1 MFEKVLLP
9 TDFSGDARNL
19 LACVGDIPGVHEVI
33 LLHVVDATHPPKGGL
48 THDPQIENAK
58 ILLSENKA
66 ILENLGLTVQTK
78 IDVIVSVITQGDVP
92 LAILETAQNENVS
105 LIMMGARG
113 KNPIQSILL
122 GSVSASVIRRAT
134 TTVLLMRY
142 PSDKGTGE
150 KSCARIFSK
159 LLLPTDFSKPA
170 GNAVA
175 LAQELPAVGE
185 VVLFHVV
192 DKGESEKEIQKHVQA
207 AQEKLEKLRE
217 EFVRAGFNAVSRV
230 HVGYPPDEII
240 ATADN
245 DDVSVIVLSPY
256 GEGWVRDL
264 KALFVGSTTGAVVRK
279 AYRPVL
285 IVKDKKTA

>member
-33 LLHVVDATHPPKGGL
+33 LLHIVDATHPPKGGR
-48 THDPQIENAK
+48 THDALIENAR
-58 ILLSENKA
+58 IVLAENKA
-66 ILENLGLTVQTK
+66 FLENLGLTVQIK
-78 IDVIVSVITQGDVP
+78 IDVIVSMITQGDVP
-92 LAILETAQNENVS
+92 GAILETAKDENAS
-105 LIMMGARG
+105 LIIMGARG

-122 GSVSASVIRRAT
+122 GSVSATVIRRAT
-134 TTVLLMRY
+134 TNVLLMRY
-142 PSDKGTGE
+142 PSDKGMGE

-159 LLLPTDFSKPA
+159 VLIPTDFSKPA

-175 LAQELPAVGE
+175 LVQELRAVGQ

-192 DKGESEKEIQKHVQA
+192 DKGESEKEIQEHVQA
-207 AQEKLEKLRE
+207 AKEKLKKIEE
-217 EFVRAGFNAVSRV
+217 EFVRAGFNAISRV
-230 HVGYPPDEII
+230 RVGYPPDEII
-240 ATADN
+240 SAAGN

-264 KALFVGSTTGAVVRK
+264 KAFVVGSTTSAVTRR
-279 AYRPVL
+279 ANRPVL
-285 IVKDKKTA
+285 IVKEREAA